1 VEKYRILIKSSAT
14 QELDHIPKR
23 DLGRVVKQ
31 IQNLSEAPR
40 PSRCERLSGEE
51 KYRVRQGKHRVV
63 YSVDDESR
71 EVFVVKIGH
80 RREVYR

>member
-1 VEKYRILIKSSAT
+1 MEKYRILIKSSAT

-23 DLGRVVKQ
+23 DLGRIVKQ
-31 IQNLSEAPR
+31 IQNLSETPR

-51 KYRVRQGKHRVV
+51 KYRVRQGKYRVV